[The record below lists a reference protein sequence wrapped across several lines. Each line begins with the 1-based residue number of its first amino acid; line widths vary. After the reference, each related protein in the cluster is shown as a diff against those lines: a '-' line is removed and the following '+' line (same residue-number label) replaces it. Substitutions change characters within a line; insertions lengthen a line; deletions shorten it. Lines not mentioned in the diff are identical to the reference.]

1 MDAVVYATE
10 RHGESFGYDIP
21 LAEPGT
27 YTLIL
32 KFVEVRIQSLLLL
45 SLALFQS
52 ARRESF

>member
-45 SLALFQS
+45 FLALFQY
-52 ARRESF
+52 AR